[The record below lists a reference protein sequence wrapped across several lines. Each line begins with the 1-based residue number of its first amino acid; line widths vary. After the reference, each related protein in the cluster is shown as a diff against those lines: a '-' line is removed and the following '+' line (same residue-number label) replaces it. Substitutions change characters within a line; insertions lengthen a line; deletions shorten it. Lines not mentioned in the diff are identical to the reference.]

1 MPFYADLHVH
11 SRYARATSRNA
22 DLVELAWWARRKG
35 ITVLGTGDF
44 THPAWFGELKQGL
57 VPAEPGLFRLRDELD
72 RAVAERLP
80 PSCRGR
86 LRFLL
91 AVEVST
97 AFRRDGRARRMHHL
111 LYVPDLASA
120 ATLNDRLGRRGNLG
134 EDGRPT
140 LAMDA
145 GDLLEV
151 TLDSG
156 DGAYLVPA
164 HLWTPWVGVLSATT
178 GFDSIEA
185 CYGELARHIFAVET
199 GLSSDPPM
207 NWRVSRLDRFRV
219 VSHSDAHAPSR
230 LGREATELAT
240 ELDYFA
246 IRRALQTGEGLTGTV
261 ELFPEEGRYYL
272 SGHQHCGVR
281 LEPAEARQLGL
292 RCPVCGK
299 RLTMGVL
306 QRVEDLA
313 DRPAGARPAGAPT
326 CRNLLPLDEIVA
338 DVQGVGRTSKTVRRI
353 VDAMIGQLGPEL
365 PILEHLALD
374 AIDHAGFP
382 AVAEAVGKVRR
393 GQVARDPG
401 FDGQYGSI
409 RPAAEVSSG
418 PEAAPATPARSPA
431 AAPGRRSGAGTA

>member
-1 MPFYADLHVH
+1 MSFYADLHVH

-22 DLVELAWWARRKG
+22 DLVELAWWGRRKG
-35 ITVLGTGDF
+35 IAVLGTGDF
-44 THPAWFGELKQGL
+44 THPAWFDELKQRL
-57 VPAEPGLFRLRDELD
+57 VPAEPGLYRLRDELD
-72 RAVAERLP
+72 HAVLERLP
-80 PSCRGR
+80 PSCRGP

-91 AVEVST
+91 EVEVST

-111 LYVPDLASA
+111 LYVPDLRAA
-120 ATLNDRLGRRGNLG
+120 ATLNDRLGRGGNLT

-140 LAMDA
+140 LAVDA
-145 GDLLEV
+145 SDLLEA

-185 CYGELARHIFAVET
+185 CYGELARHVFAVET
-199 GLSSDPPM
+199 GLSADPPM
-207 NWRVSRLDRFRV
+207 NWRVSLLDRFRS
-219 VSHSDAHAPSR
+219 VSYSDAHAPSR
-230 LGREATELAT
+230 LGREATELDT

-246 IRRALQTGEGLTGTV
+246 IRRALQTGEGFQGTV
-261 ELFPEEGRYYL
+261 ELFPEAGRYHL
-272 SGHQHCGVR
+272 SGHRRCGVR
-281 LEPAEARQLGL
+281 LEPAEARQARL

-313 DRPAGARPAGAPT
+313 DRPEGARPAGTAG
-326 CRNLLPLDEIVA
+326 CRNLVPLDEVVA
-338 DVQGVGRTSKTVRRI
+338 EVTGVGRTSKTVRQT

-365 PILEHLALD
+365 PVLERLPLD
-374 AIDHAGFP
+374 AIAEAGFP
-382 AVAEAVGKVRR
+382 AEAEAIGKVRS
-393 GQVARDPG
+393 GQVVRDPG

-409 RPAAEVSSG
+409 RLA
-418 PEAAPATPARSPA
+418 
-431 AAPGRRSGAGTA
+431 

>member
-1 MPFYADLHVH
+1 MSFYADLHLH

-44 THPAWFGELKQGL
+44 THPAWFEQLREGL
-57 VPAEPGLFRLRDELD
+57 VPAERGLLRLRDELD
-72 RAVAERLP
+72 RAVLERLP
-80 PSCRGR
+80 PSCHGP

-111 LYVPDLASA
+111 LYVPDLRAA
-120 ATLNDRLGRRGNLG
+120 ATLNDRLGRSGNLT

-145 GDLLEV
+145 SDLLEA

-156 DGAYLVPA
+156 DGAYLLPA
-164 HLWTPWVGVLSATT
+164 HVWTPWVGVLSATT
-178 GFDSIEA
+178 GFDSIED

-199 GLSSDPPM
+199 GLSADPPM
-207 NWRVSRLDRFRV
+207 NWRVSLLDRFRP
-219 VSHSDAHAPSR
+219 VSYSDAHAPSK
-230 LGREATELAT
+230 LGREATELDT

-246 IRRALQTGEGLTGTV
+246 IRHALETGEGFQGTV
-261 ELFPEEGRYYL
+261 EFFPEQGRYHL
-272 SGHQHCGVR
+272 SGHQRCGVR
-281 LEPAEARQLGL
+281 LEPADARRARM

-313 DRPAGARPAGAPT
+313 DRPAGARPAGTAG
-326 CRNLLPLDEIVA
+326 CRNLVSLPEVVA
-338 DVQGVGRTSKTVRRI
+338 EVTGVGPASKTVRRI
-353 VDAMIGQLGPEL
+353 VDAMVELLGPEL
-365 PILEHLALD
+365 PLLERPPLD
-374 AIDHAGFP
+374 AIAKAGFP
-382 AVAEAVGKVRR
+382 EVAEAIGKVRR
-393 GQVARDPG
+393 GQVVRTPG

-409 RPAAEVSSG
+409 RLASEATSAA
-418 PEAAPATPARSPA
+418 R
-431 AAPGRRSGAGTA
+431 

>member
-1 MPFYADLHVH
+1 MSFYADLHVH

-35 ITVLGTGDF
+35 IAVLGTGDL
-44 THPAWFGELKQGL
+44 THPGWFEELREGL

-72 RAVAERLP
+72 QAVIERLP
-80 PSCRGR
+80 PSCRGA

-97 AFRRDGRARRMHHL
+97 AFHRVGRARRMHHL
-111 LYVPDLASA
+111 MYVPGMDA
-120 ATLNDRLGRRGNLG
+120 AVRLSERLGRSGNLA

-145 GDLLEV
+145 SELLEA

-164 HLWTPWVGVLSATT
+164 HLWTPWVGVLSATA
-178 GFDSIEA
+178 GFDSIED
-185 CYGELARHIFAVET
+185 CYGELTDHIFAVET
-199 GLSSDPPM
+199 GLSADPPM
-207 NWRVSRLDRFRV
+207 NWRVSRLDRFRS
-219 VSHSDAHAPSR
+219 VSFSDAHAPSR

-246 IRRALQTGEGLTGTV
+246 IRRALETGEGFLGTV

-272 SGHQHCGVR
+272 SGHKGCGVR
-281 LEPAEARQLGL
+281 LDPAAARRAGL
-292 RCPVCGK
+292 RCPVCGR

-313 DRPAGARPAGAPT
+313 DRPAGARTPPAAA
-326 CRNLLPLDEIVA
+326 CRNLLPLDELVA
-338 DVQGVGRTSKTVRRI
+338 EVAGVGRTSKTVRRT
-353 VDAMIGQLGPEL
+353 VDAMVQRLGPEL
-365 PILEHLALD
+365 PILERVALE
-374 AIDHAGFP
+374 AIDEAGFP
-382 AVAEAVGKVRR
+382 AEAEAIGEVRR
-393 GQVARDPG
+393 GQVERDPG

-409 RPAAEVSSG
+409 RPSARPTSRWARRSS
-418 PEAAPATPARSPA
+418 RRPA
-431 AAPGRRSGAGTA
+431 AGGGGRASGR

>member
-1 MPFYADLHVH
+1 MSFYADLHLH

-44 THPAWFGELKQGL
+44 THPAWFEQLREGL
-57 VPAEPGLFRLRDELD
+57 VPAERGLLRLRDELD
-72 RAVAERLP
+72 RAVLERLP
-80 PSCRGR
+80 PSCHGP

-111 LYVPDLASA
+111 LYVPDLRAA
-120 ATLNDRLGRRGNLG
+120 ATLNDRLGRSGNLT

-145 GDLLEV
+145 SDLLEA

-164 HLWTPWVGVLSATT
+164 HVWTPWVGVLSATT
-178 GFDSIEA
+178 GFDSIED

-199 GLSSDPPM
+199 GLSADPPM
-207 NWRVSRLDRFRV
+207 NWRVSLLDRFRP
-219 VSHSDAHAPSR
+219 VSYSDAHAPSK
-230 LGREATELAT
+230 LGREATELDT

-246 IRRALQTGEGLTGTV
+246 IRHALETGEGFQGTV
-261 ELFPEEGRYYL
+261 EFFPEQGRYHL
-272 SGHQHCGVR
+272 SGHQRCGVR
-281 LEPAEARQLGL
+281 LEPAEARRARM

-313 DRPAGARPAGAPT
+313 DRPAGARPAGTAG
-326 CRNLLPLDEIVA
+326 CRNLVSLPEVVA
-338 DVQGVGRTSKTVRRI
+338 EVAGVAATSKKVRRT
-353 VDAMIGQLGPEL
+353 VDAMIERLGPEL
-365 PILEHLALD
+365 PILERLPLD
-374 AIDHAGFP
+374 AIGEAGFP
-382 AVAEAVGKVRR
+382 AVAEAIGKVRR
-393 GQVARDPG
+393 GEVARDPG
-401 FDGQYGSI
+401 FDGEYGTI
-409 RPAAEVSSG
+409 RLAPQAPAA
-418 PEAAPATPARSPA
+418 T
-431 AAPGRRSGAGTA
+431 

>member
-1 MPFYADLHVH
+1 MSFYADLHLH
-11 SRYARATSRNA
+11 SRYAKATSRNA

-44 THPAWFGELKQGL
+44 THPAWFGELKESL

-80 PSCRGR
+80 PSCREP
-86 LRFLL
+86 LRFLM

-111 LYVPDLASA
+111 LYVPELKTA
-120 ATLNDRLGRRGNLG
+120 AALNLRLGRSGNLTD
-134 EDGRPT
+134 DGRPT

-145 GDLLEV
+145 SDLLEA

-199 GLSSDPPM
+199 GLSADPPM
-207 NWRVSRLDRFRV
+207 SWRVSLLDRFRV
-219 VSHSDAHAPSR
+219 VSYSDAHAPSR
-230 LGREATELAT
+230 LGREATEFAT

-246 IRRALQTGEGLTGTV
+246 IRHALETGDGLQGTV
-261 ELFPEEGRYYL
+261 EFFPEAGRYHL
-272 SGHQHCGVR
+272 SGHRRCGVS
-281 LEPAEARQLGL
+281 LEPGEARRARM

-313 DRPAGARPAGAPT
+313 DRPAGARPEGAAG
-326 CRNLLPLDEIVA
+326 CRNLVPLPEIVA
-338 DVQGVGRTSKTVRRI
+338 EVAGVGPTSKTVRGI
-353 VDAMIGQLGPEL
+353 VDAMIELLGPEL
-365 PILEHLALD
+365 PILERLPLD
-374 AIDHAGFP
+374 AIDKAGFS
-382 AVAEAVGKVRR
+382 AVAEAIGKVRR
-393 GQVARDPG
+393 GEVVRIPG
-401 FDGQYGSI
+401 FDGEYGSI
-409 RPAAEVSSG
+409 RLTADITSSE
-418 PEAAPATPARSPA
+418 PLR
-431 AAPGRRSGAGTA
+431 

>member
-1 MPFYADLHVH
+1 MSFYADLHLH
-11 SRYARATSRNA
+11 SRYAKATSRNA

-44 THPAWFGELKQGL
+44 THPAWFQELTERL

-80 PSCRGR
+80 RSCRGP

-97 AFRRDGRARRMHHL
+97 AFHRDGRARRMHHL
-111 LYVPDLASA
+111 LYVPELQTA
-120 ATLNDRLGRRGNLG
+120 AALNDRLGRSGNLT

-145 GDLLEV
+145 GDLLEA
-151 TLDSG
+151 TLESG

-164 HLWTPWVGVLSATT
+164 HVWTPWVGVLSATT

-185 CYGELARHIFAVET
+185 CYGELASHIFAVET
-199 GLSSDPPM
+199 GLSADPPM
-207 NWRVSRLDRFRV
+207 NWRVSLLDRFRS
-219 VSHSDAHAPSR
+219 VSYSDAHAPSR

-240 ELDYFA
+240 DLDYAA
-246 IRRALQTGEGLTGTV
+246 IRHALETGEGFLGTV
-261 ELFPEEGRYYL
+261 ELFPEEGRYHL
-272 SGHQHCGVR
+272 SGHRRCGVR
-281 LEPAEARQLGL
+281 LEPAEARKARL

-313 DRPAGARPAGAPT
+313 DRPAGARPEGAAG
-326 CRNLLPLDEIVA
+326 CRNLVPLPEVVA
-338 DVQGVGRTSKTVRRI
+338 EVAGVGPTSKTVRGI
-353 VDAMIGQLGPEL
+353 VEAMLDLLGPEL
-365 PILEHLALD
+365 PILERLPLD
-374 AIDHAGFP
+374 AIDQAGFP
-382 AVAEAVGKVRR
+382 AVAEAIGKVRR
-393 GQVARDPG
+393 GQVVRTPG

-409 RPAAEVSSG
+409 RL
-418 PEAAPATPARSPA
+418 TPDT
-431 AAPGRRSGAGTA
+431 AGSR

>member
-1 MPFYADLHVH
+1 MPFYADLHLH

-44 THPAWFGELKQGL
+44 THPAWFAELTEGL

-72 RAVAERLP
+72 RAVLERLP
-80 PSCRGR
+80 HSCRGP

-111 LYVPDLASA
+111 LYVPDLRA
-120 ATLNDRLGRRGNLG
+120 AAALSDRLGRRGNLT

-145 GDLLEV
+145 AELLEA

-185 CYGELARHIFAVET
+185 CYGDLAGHIFAVET
-199 GLSSDPPM
+199 GLSADPPM
-207 NWRVSRLDRFRV
+207 SWRVSSLDRFRS
-219 VSHSDAHAPSR
+219 VSFSDAHAPSR

-246 IRRALQTGEGLTGTV
+246 IRRALETGEGFLGTV
-261 ELFPEEGRYYL
+261 ELFPEEGRYHL
-272 SGHQHCGVR
+272 SGHKGCGVR
-281 LEPAEARQLGL
+281 LEPAEARAVGM
-292 RCPVCGK
+292 RCPVCGR

-313 DRPAGARPAGAPT
+313 DRPAGARPPGAAGSG
-326 CRNLLPLDEIVA
+326 NLLPLDELLAEVA
-338 DVQGVGRTSKTVRRI
+338 GVGRTSKTVRRTL
-353 VDAMIGQLGPEL
+353 DAMLERLGPEL
-365 PILEHLALD
+365 PILERLPPD
-374 AIDHAGFP
+374 AIDQAGFP
-382 AVAEAVGKVRR
+382 AEAEAIGRVRR
-393 GQVARDPG
+393 GQVVRDPG

-409 RPAAEVSSG
+409 RPAAEVTPA
-418 PEAAPATPARSPA
+418 PEAVRASPLNLQ
-431 AAPGRRSGAGTA
+431 